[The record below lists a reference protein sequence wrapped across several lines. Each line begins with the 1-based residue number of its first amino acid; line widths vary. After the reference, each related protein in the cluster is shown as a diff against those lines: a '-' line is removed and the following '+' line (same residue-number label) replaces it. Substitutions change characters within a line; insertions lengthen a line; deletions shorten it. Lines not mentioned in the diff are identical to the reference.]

1 MMAGP
6 FSFPANSFL
15 SNFAG
20 SILLDKVIVL
30 RSKGA
35 TCEGG
40 PLFCFNSSER
50 PHLLI
55 IQKDAIFQVETFG
68 GSESWCIFAV

>member
-1 MMAGP
+1 MAGP
-6 FSFPANSFL
+6 FSLPANSFL

-20 SILLDKVIVL
+20 ILLDNVIVL

-40 PLFCFNSSER
+40 PLFLPKFK
-50 PHLLI
+50 
-55 IQKDAIFQVETFG
+55 QDA
-68 GSESWCIFAV
+68 SLC

>member
-1 MMAGP
+1 MAGP
-6 FSFPANSFL
+6 FSLPANSFL

-20 SILLDKVIVL
+20 ILLDNVIVL

-40 PLFCFNSSER
+40 PLFFAQIQAKR
-50 PHLLI
+50 P
-55 IQKDAIFQVETFG
+55 T
-68 GSESWCIFAV
+68 C